1 MTDNSEVA
9 LGRHVTVEYYDCNS
23 EVLADAAKM
32 ERIFI
37 SAANASGATVLGSN
51 FHDFKPQGVSGFVI
65 IAESHFSVHAWPEHD
80 YAAVDLFTCGESID
94 FQVAMDYLRDALESE
109 SMIVSSVMSRGI
121 VGNNGIERMVP
132 VYADHVNTYALDWR
146 TRFASLNAW
155 GIVCTIDI
163 HDCDET
169 LLHTPDAVL
178 NALTEV
184 SAELGLSAITASKLI
199 PFAKAD
205 GKAGFNYCFLMSDG
219 SRISGN
225 LSFADKCAY
234 VDVFS
239 TRFFE
244 PRHAAEL
251 VLQCFRG
258 RHYRMQ
264 VAVRR

>member
-1 MTDNSEVA
+1 MSNESGVA
-9 LGRHVTVEYYDCNS
+9 LGRHVTVEYYDCSS
-23 EVLADAAKM
+23 EILADAKKM
-32 ERIFI
+32 EHIFV
-37 SAANASGATVLGSN
+37 AAATASGATVLGSH
-51 FHDFKPQGVSGFVI
+51 FHDFQPQGVSGFVI

-80 YAAVDLFTCGESID
+80 YAAVDIFTCGESID
-94 FQVAMDYLRDALESE
+94 FQMAMDYLRDALKSE

-132 VYADHVNTYALDWR
+132 IYAAQTNTYALAWR
-146 TRFASLNAW
+146 TRFDSVNAW
-155 GIVCTIDI
+155 GIVCTIDV
-163 HDCDET
+163 HDCEEQ
-169 LLHTPDAVL
+169 LIHNPDAVL
-178 NALTEV
+178 HALTEV
-184 SAELGLSAITASKLI
+184 SAELGLSAVAASKLI
-199 PFAKAD
+199 PFAKEGD
-205 GKAGFNYCFLMSDG
+205 SGFNFCFLMSDG
-219 SRISGN
+219 SRLSGN
-225 LSFADKCAY
+225 LSFGSRCAY